1 MVSEQSFTILK
12 DLTFMRT
19 VLEKFTLLASR
30 KPRLAAISF
39 FPVSSVFVCSAKN
52 GVPVKTPVSLKK
64 GKFCKKDANAIEM
77 WSTFELYYCSAHDW
91 ERSGLLEGIP
101 KVVVQISALL

>member
-1 MVSEQSFTILK
+1 
-12 DLTFMRT
+12 MRT

-52 GVPVKTPVSLKK
+52 GVPVKTPMSLKK
-64 GKFCKKDANAIEM
+64 GKFWKKDANAIEM
-77 WSTFELYYCSAHDW
+77 WSTCELHYQTD
-91 ERSGLLEGIP
+91 RFKRIFPL
-101 KVVVQISALL
+101 ALLTPENILFTFNIFFL